1 MIHRTISF
9 LDDTTGNKW
18 FFLGGGIVL
27 ILRTTLEY
35 LFSTQADKFTVMD
48 FFSGVLGLA
57 LLVWA
62 FLKFKRDKT

>member
-1 MIHRTISF
+1 MVFS
-9 LDDTTGNKW
+9 W
-18 FFLGGGIVL
+18 GGIVL